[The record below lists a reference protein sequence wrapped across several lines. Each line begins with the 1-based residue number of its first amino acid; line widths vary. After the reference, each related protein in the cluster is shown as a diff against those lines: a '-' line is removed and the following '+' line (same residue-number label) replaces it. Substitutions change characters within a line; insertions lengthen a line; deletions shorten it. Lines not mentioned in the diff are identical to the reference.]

1 MEQSARPHDR
11 LWDEF
16 KEGNKSAFSAIYQK
30 YGGALSNYGS
40 RIVSDSALIEDSIQ
54 DLFVDLWNRREY
66 LSRTCSVKFYL
77 FKALRHRILRNKR
90 MSHSADMEPL
100 DNYLSLFKES
110 SCEDDSIK
118 VQTQSEQIRRLHDSL
133 SKLPARQREAINLR
147 YFHHFSNEEIAV
159 IMEITYPSA
168 CKLIYAGLKTL
179 TATLKL
185 AVMQL
190 IFACS
195 CIGLNLYSIT

>member
-1 MEQSARPHDR
+1 MKQSAQLDA
-11 LWDEF
+11 LWDAF

-40 RIVSDSALIEDSIQ
+40 RIVADPALIEDSIQ

-66 LSRTCSVKFYL
+66 VGRTSSVKFYL

-90 MSHSADMEPL
+90 ESHGVVMEPL
-100 DNYLSLFKES
+100 DNYLSLFKEP
-110 SCEDDSIK
+110 SCEDESVRI
-118 VQTQSEQIRRLHDSL
+118 QTQSEQITHLHRSL
-133 SKLPARQREAINLR
+133 SKLPERQREAINLR
-147 YFHHFSNEEIAV
+147 YFHHFSNEEIAA

-179 TATLKL
+179 TATLKV
-185 AVMQL
+185 AAIQL
-190 IFACS
+190 VFACS
-195 CIGLNLYSIT
+195 VVLA